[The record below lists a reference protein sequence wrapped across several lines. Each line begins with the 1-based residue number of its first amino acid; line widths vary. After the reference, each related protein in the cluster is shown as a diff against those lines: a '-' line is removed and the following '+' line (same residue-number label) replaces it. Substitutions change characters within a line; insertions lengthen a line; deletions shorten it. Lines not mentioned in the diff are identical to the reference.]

1 MEGNFCGFTCSGN
14 WCGEGF
20 YLLSWWDCVGVMF
33 HLDCGL
39 SLFSGTLTD
48 SYSPVLCVC
57 QVRGGTK
64 EFWCISYV
72 KSAILAIILKELAC
86 VKVFYK
92 SVI

>member
-1 MEGNFCGFTCSGN
+1 M
-14 WCGEGF
+14 WRI
-20 YLLSWWDCVGVMF
+20 LSVVLVGLRGCYVP
-33 HLDCGL
+33 LRLGL

-57 QVRGGTK
+57 QVRGGTN
-64 EFWCISYV
+64 EFWCMSYV
-72 KSAILAIILKELAC
+72 KSAILAVILKELAC